1 MMSMMMIFMML
12 MMMTMTMTMVV
23 MMMMIVMMM
32 MVMISMMMHHCNTK
46 GLYYFLSSLQI
57 NRRYMSEN
65 IIQTASIILPALI
78 PLIPPIPSMLSFIQ
92 LP

>member
-1 MMSMMMIFMML
+1 MMSMSMMSMMMIFMML
-12 MMMTMTMTMVV
+12 MMMTMTMVV
-23 MMMMIVMMM
+23 MMMMIVMM
-32 MVMISMMMHHCNTK
+32 MISMMMHHCNTK